1 MLTRME
7 VGDVRYVTTDPNASA
22 LMKNSTVAK
31 RSTTQRLTLSDIK
44 APDTSPFDQC
54 LLLFVAADAYYNVTG
69 EYDCN
74 LASVGCTYLLGVP
87 HEKPPSGLWK
97 DSIDDLCTD
106 CKTAEGDGIVDM
118 CALCHR
124 FINAEGENTAAT
136 AAVSCSG
143 YDIDLNISSLAG
155 ALDLAEEVT
164 DVTSRSNLYLLNVG
178 YQR

>member
-54 LLLFVAADAYYNVTG
+54 LLLFVAADAYYHVTG
-69 EYDCN
+69 EYD
-74 LASVGCTYLLGVP
+74 LPFGVP

-97 DSIDDLCTD
+97 DSIDDLCTN
-106 CKTAEGDGIVDM
+106 CTVAEDDGIVGM

-124 FINAEGENTAAT
+124 FINAEGENTAAK

-143 YDIDLNISSLAG
+143 YEIDLNISSLSG
-155 ALDLAEEVT
+155 ALDLSEEVT
-164 DVTSRSNLYLLNVG
+164 DVTKKSNLYLLNVG